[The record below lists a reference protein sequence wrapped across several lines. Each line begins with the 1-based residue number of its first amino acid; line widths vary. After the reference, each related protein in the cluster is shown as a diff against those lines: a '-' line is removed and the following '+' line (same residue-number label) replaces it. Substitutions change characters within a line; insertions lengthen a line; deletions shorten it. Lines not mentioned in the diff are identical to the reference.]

1 MLLRNEGRRFG
12 SRGIQEIKKD
22 SKLQY
27 GLQHST
33 LRGAEAAHCVGKEV
47 LMLTRFVLTLTP
59 QS

>member
-1 MLLRNEGRRFG
+1 
-12 SRGIQEIKKD
+12 
-22 SKLQY
+22 LQY

-33 LRGAEAAHCVGKEV
+33 LRGVEAAHCVGKEV